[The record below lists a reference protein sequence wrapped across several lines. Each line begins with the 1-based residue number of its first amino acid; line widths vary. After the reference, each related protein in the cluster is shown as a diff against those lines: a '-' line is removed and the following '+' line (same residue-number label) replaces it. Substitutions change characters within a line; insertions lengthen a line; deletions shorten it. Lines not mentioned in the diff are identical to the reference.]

1 MKFDAPARHKKKTDM
16 KYVAFI
22 FLAGLLT
29 GGGKLNAQEK
39 VVPEKPSQFLRYKF
53 SQGETISAEVSHR
66 AITETTINGTTQHV
80 ETATDSIK
88 SWKII
93 DVNQDGSA
101 TIEHLVDHVKMM
113 TRTSGTET
121 VRWDSDSPETPPEG
135 YGGVQLGLGKPLSEL
150 TIDSCGRIMNR
161 KNFFPSPPSNT
172 GDLMVVPLPD
182 DPVTV
187 GTIWTVPDTVVVDLP
202 EGARKSVRTRL
213 RYQVS
218 KLDDVRA
225 VIKVDTTVL
234 TPIHDTQTESRLLER
249 IWSGQITFDIVRGC
263 VLKRSVSVDRRVVG
277 FHGPASSI
285 RYKASRE
292 EQLVSDSPRLQ

>member
-1 MKFDAPARHKKKTDM
+1 
-16 KYVAFI
+16 
-22 FLAGLLT
+22 
-29 GGGKLNAQEK
+29 
-39 VVPEKPSQFLRYKF
+39 
-53 SQGETISAEVSHR
+53 
-66 AITETTINGTTQHV
+66 
-80 ETATDSIK
+80 
-88 SWKII
+88 
-93 DVNQDGSA
+93 
-101 TIEHLVDHVKMM
+101 M
-113 TRTSGTET
+113 TRTSGSET

-187 GTIWTVPDTVVVDLP
+187 GTFWTVPDTVVVDLP

-213 RYQVS
+213 RYQVAQ
-218 KLDDVRA
+218 LDDDRA
-225 VIKVDTTVL
+225 IIKVDTTVL

-285 RYKASRE
+285 RYKASRK
-292 EQLVSDSPRLQ
+292 EQLVSDSLRLKYVAGIRGGVKTRGDCLNRLARRLQLGESLDQRPMLHLQVQYLNEMSSIYGRFSQLQEP

>member
-1 MKFDAPARHKKKTDM
+1 M
-16 KYVAFI
+16 KYFVFI
-22 FLAGLLT
+22 CFAGLLT
-29 GGGKLNAQEK
+29 CNGNLSAQDSTSPK
-39 VVPEKPSQFLRYKF
+39 KTSQLLRYKF
-53 SQGETISAEVSHR
+53 SSGKTISADVSHR
-66 AITETTINGTTQHV
+66 ALTETTVNGTTQHV

-93 DVNQDGSA
+93 GVDKDGYA
-101 TIEHLVDHVKMM
+101 TLEHLVDHVKMM
-113 TRTSGTET
+113 TRTSGMET

-150 TIDSCGRIMNR
+150 TIDSCGRIINR

-182 DPVTV
+182 APVTV

-202 EGARKSVRTRL
+202 GGKRKSVRTRL

-218 KLDDVRA
+218 KLDEDLA
-225 VIKVDTTVL
+225 IIKVDTTVL

-249 IWSGQITFDIVRGC
+249 IWSGQITFDIGRGC
-263 VLKRSVSVDRRVVG
+263 VLERSVSVDRRVIG

-285 RYKASRE
+285 RYKASRK
-292 EQLVSDSPRLQ
+292 EQLVSE

>member
-1 MKFDAPARHKKKTDM
+1 M
-16 KYVAFI
+16 KYFVFI
-22 FLAGLLT
+22 CFAGLLT
-29 GGGKLNAQEK
+29 CDGNLPAQDSTSVK
-39 VVPEKPSQFLRYKF
+39 KPSQILRYKF
-53 SQGETISAEVSHR
+53 NPGETISTDVSHR

-93 DVNQDGSA
+93 DVDKDGSA
-101 TIEHLVDHVKMM
+101 TLEHLVDHVKMM
-113 TRTSGTET
+113 TRTSGIET

-135 YGGVQLGLGKPLSEL
+135 YGGVQVGLGKPLSEL
-150 TIDSCGRIMNR
+150 TIDSCGRIIKR

-182 DPVTV
+182 TPVTV
-187 GTIWTVPDTVVVDLP
+187 GTIWTVPDTVVVELP
-202 EGARKSVRTRL
+202 GGKRKSVRTRL

-218 KLDDVRA
+218 KLDEDFA
-225 VIKVDTTVL
+225 IIKVDTTVL
-234 TPIHDTQTESRLLER
+234 TPIHDSQTESRLLER

-285 RYKASRE
+285 RYKASRK
-292 EQLVSDSPRLQ
+292 EQLVSE

>member
-1 MKFDAPARHKKKTDM
+1 M
-16 KYVAFI
+16 KYFVFI
-22 FLAGLLT
+22 CFAGLLT
-29 GGGKLNAQEK
+29 CNGNLSAQDSTSPK
-39 VVPEKPSQFLRYKF
+39 KTSQLLRYKF
-53 SQGETISAEVSHR
+53 SSGKTISADVSHR
-66 AITETTINGTTQHV
+66 ALTETTVNGTTQHV

-93 DVNQDGSA
+93 DVDKDGSA
-101 TIEHLVDHVKMM
+101 TLEHLVDHVKMM
-113 TRTSGTET
+113 TRTSGMET

-150 TIDSCGRIMNR
+150 TIDSCGRIINR

-182 DPVTV
+182 APVTV
-187 GTIWTVPDTVVVDLP
+187 GTIWTVPDTVVVSLP
-202 EGARKSVRTRL
+202 GGKRKSVRTRL

-218 KLDDVRA
+218 KLDQDLA
-225 VIKVDTTVL
+225 IIKVDTTVL

-249 IWSGQITFDIVRGC
+249 IWSGQITFDIGRGC

-285 RYKASRE
+285 RYKASRK
-292 EQLVSDSPRLQ
+292 EQLVSE

>member
-1 MKFDAPARHKKKTDM
+1 M
-16 KYVAFI
+16 KYSIFI
-22 FLAGLLT
+22 CFAGLFSCNGNLP
-29 GGGKLNAQEK
+29 AQDSTSANK
-39 VVPEKPSQFLRYKF
+39 TSQILRYKF
-53 SQGETISAEVSHR
+53 SSGETISADVSHR

-93 DVNQDGSA
+93 DVDQEGSA
-101 TIEHLVDHVKMM
+101 TLEHLVDHVRMM

-135 YGGVQLGLGKPLSEL
+135 YGGVQVGLGKPLSEL
-150 TIDSCGRIMNR
+150 TIDSCGRIIKR

-182 DPVTV
+182 SPVTV
-187 GTIWTVPDTVVVDLP
+187 GTTWTVPDTVVVELP
-202 EGARKSVRTRL
+202 GGNRKSVRTRL

-218 KLDDVRA
+218 KLDDNFA
-225 VIKVDTTVL
+225 IIKVDTTVL
-234 TPIHDTQTESRLLER
+234 TPIHDSQTESRLLER

-263 VLKRSVSVDRRVVG
+263 VLERSVSVDRRVVG

-285 RYKASRE
+285 RYKASRK
-292 EQLVSDSPRLQ
+292 EQLVSE

>member
-1 MKFDAPARHKKKTDM
+1 
-16 KYVAFI
+16 
-22 FLAGLLT
+22 
-29 GGGKLNAQEK
+29 
-39 VVPEKPSQFLRYKF
+39 
-53 SQGETISAEVSHR
+53 VSHR
-66 AITETTINGTTQHV
+66 ALTETTVNGTTQHV

-93 DVNQDGSA
+93 GVDKDGSA
-101 TIEHLVDHVKMM
+101 TLEHLVDHVKMM
-113 TRTSGTET
+113 TRTSGMET

-150 TIDSCGRIMNR
+150 TIDSCGRIINR

-182 DPVTV
+182 APVTV
-187 GTIWTVPDTVVVDLP
+187 GTIWTVPDSVVVELP
-202 EGARKSVRTRL
+202 GGKRKSVRTRL

-218 KLDDVRA
+218 KLDEDLA
-225 VIKVDTTVL
+225 IIKVDTTVL

-249 IWSGQITFDIVRGC
+249 IWSGQITFDIGRGC
-263 VLKRSVSVDRRVVG
+263 VLERSVSVDRRVIG

-285 RYKASRE
+285 RYKASRK
-292 EQLVSDSPRLQ
+292 EQLVSE

>member
-1 MKFDAPARHKKKTDM
+1 M
-16 KYVAFI
+16 KYSIFI
-22 FLAGLLT
+22 CFAGLLSCN
-29 GGGKLNAQEK
+29 GNLPAQDSTSANK
-39 VVPEKPSQFLRYKF
+39 TSQILRYKF
-53 SQGETISAEVSHR
+53 SSGETISADVSHR

-93 DVNQDGSA
+93 DVDQEGSA
-101 TIEHLVDHVKMM
+101 TLEHLVDHVKMM

-135 YGGVQLGLGKPLSEL
+135 YGGVQVGLGKPLSEL
-150 TIDSCGRIMNR
+150 TIDSCGRIIKR

-182 DPVTV
+182 SPVTV
-187 GTIWTVPDTVVVDLP
+187 GTTWTVPDTVVVELP
-202 EGARKSVRTRL
+202 GGNRKSVRTRL

-218 KLDDVRA
+218 KLDDDFA
-225 VIKVDTTVL
+225 IIKVDTTVL
-234 TPIHDTQTESRLLER
+234 TPIHDSQTESRLLER

-263 VLKRSVSVDRRVVG
+263 VLERSVSVDRRVVG

-285 RYKASRE
+285 RYKASRK
-292 EQLVSDSPRLQ
+292 EQLVSE

>member
-1 MKFDAPARHKKKTDM
+1 
-16 KYVAFI
+16 
-22 FLAGLLT
+22 
-29 GGGKLNAQEK
+29 
-39 VVPEKPSQFLRYKF
+39 
-53 SQGETISAEVSHR
+53 
-66 AITETTINGTTQHV
+66 
-80 ETATDSIK
+80 
-88 SWKII
+88 
-93 DVNQDGSA
+93 
-101 TIEHLVDHVKMM
+101 M
-113 TRTSGTET
+113 TRTSGSET

-187 GTIWTVPDTVVVDLP
+187 GTFWTVPDTVVVDLP

-213 RYQVS
+213 RYQVAQ
-218 KLDDVRA
+218 LDDDRA
-225 VIKVDTTVL
+225 IIKVDTTVL

-285 RYKASRE
+285 RYKASRK
-292 EQLVSDSPRLQ
+292 EQLVSDSLRLK